1 MYGLLAK
8 IGVKCEIHDC
18 TIALFEYLFDDTV
31 STQLIQELRDS
42 KRGRV
47 ETQYYPITMEMDLE
61 EEMSQTK
68 NFVLVIEKTLD
79 SLNSEDVLRL
89 QRKLK
94 RLRTVTK
101 RP

>member
-1 MYGLLAK
+1 
-8 IGVKCEIHDC
+8 
-18 TIALFEYLFDDTV
+18 
-31 STQLIQELRDS
+31 
-42 KRGRV
+42 
-47 ETQYYPITMEMDLE
+47 MEMDLE
-61 EEMSQTK
+61 EEMSQMK

-94 RLRTVTK
+94 RLRTVIK